1 VYNQQFESARLGELA
16 AWLPE
21 FAERIRNIQARFW
34 DLLPVVRNCIYDP
47 AFAGSYSLKSVLPAL
62 LPEMTY
68 EGMEV
73 ANGQDAGLAWGAL
86 VHGGLYCDERERVQ
100 KALRACCGQDTL
112 AMVRLLQKLHHI
124 SE

>member
-1 VYNQQFESARLGELA
+1 MYNQQFESARLGELA

-62 LPEMTY
+62 LPEMT
-68 EGMEV
+68 
-73 ANGQDAGLAWGAL
+73 
-86 VHGGLYCDERERVQ
+86 
-100 KALRACCGQDTL
+100 
-112 AMVRLLQKLHHI
+112 
-124 SE
+124 